1 LLDSL
6 LQEFLLSRAM
16 ASIQMKV
23 EKKSLGDDIFTK
35 AFHSK
40 PTNIKREETQFN
52 SSEVLLESFIEEGQ
66 SFIEEGLD
74 AKADLKNAVQRL
86 NNDKIVMLEGKIR
99 TLEKQ
104 LEISNE
110 ENRSLQVKL
119 DKAESN
125 KVDSD
130 QTIMNL
136 EFLLKDYTEAEQVE
150 CEAEGKKTEAPE
162 KETIDQEVQTE
173 VISSATDDEI
183 KDTKANSVA
192 NKDSEEKL
200 NEAHKV
206 LVQQEIIIAAKTKEI
221 DLLRRKIKD
230 WGLEDKITEEPN
242 QRRRSVGVASLTG
255 DEVKKE
261 VDDSKTGTELN
272 SIQSKRRASS
282 IGEDGGRRGRPSKT
296 PKEAFKSP
304 KKESKTP
311 KRAVKK
317 LIEEEKE
324 IEIPDTDP
332 NHPTSSFNLRKKGRN
347 HRGKKP
353 LKPMRNLVG
362 PLTETVEH
370 VIVDKGEEHTR
381 TDGIDLYFAL
391 RMKKSDQI
399 IAKTGFRNPGP
410 RVGSWKEYR
419 SRYVK

>member
-1 LLDSL
+1 
-6 LQEFLLSRAM
+6 M

-40 PTNIKREETQFN
+40 PTNIKREESQFN

-192 NKDSEEKL
+192 NKDLEEKL

-242 QRRRSVGVASLTG
+242 QRRRSVGVASLTR

-317 LIEEEKE
+317 LIEEEEE

-353 LKPMRNLVG
+353 LKQMRNLVG

-370 VIVDKGEEHTR
+370 VIVDKGEEHKGS
-381 TDGIDLYFAL
+381 DGIDRYFAL
-391 RMKKSDQI
+391 RKKKSDQI
-399 IAKTGFRNPGP
+399 IAKNSFRNPGP

-419 SRYVK
+419 SKYVK

>member
-1 LLDSL
+1 
-6 LQEFLLSRAM
+6 M
-16 ASIQMKV
+16 ASSKMKL
-23 EKKSLGDDIFTK
+23 EKTSLGEDIFTK

-40 PTNIKREETQFN
+40 TTSIKREETQFN
-52 SSEVLLESFIEEGQ
+52 STEVLLESFIEEGQ

-74 AKADLKNAVQRL
+74 AKVDLKNAVQRL
-86 NNDKIVMLEGKIR
+86 NNDKIVMMEGKIR

-104 LEISNE
+104 LESSNE
-110 ENRSLQVKL
+110 ENHTLQVKL

-125 KVDSD
+125 KIDSD

-136 EFLLKDYTEAEQVE
+136 ELLLKDYTQSEQVE
-150 CEAEGKKTEAPE
+150 CEAEEKKIEAPE
-162 KETIDQEVQTE
+162 KETTDQEVQTE
-173 VISSATDDEI
+173 AISSATDDEI
-183 KDTKANSVA
+183 TDTKTNGVP
-192 NKDSEEKL
+192 NNDLNEKL

-206 LVQQEIIIAAKTKEI
+206 LVQQEIIITTKTREI

-230 WGLEDKITEEPN
+230 WGLEEKINEESVP
-242 QRRRSVGVASLTG
+242 RRRSAAVASLTS

-261 VDDSKTGTELN
+261 VDGSKTSTELN
-272 SIQSKRRASS
+272 NIQSKRRALSM
-282 IGEDGGRRGRPSKT
+282 GEDGGRRGRPSKT
-296 PKEAFKSP
+296 PKKGTETP
-304 KKESKTP
+304 KRESKTS
-311 KRAVKK
+311 KTAVKK
-317 LIEEEKE
+317 VVEDEEDIEV
-324 IEIPDTDP
+324 PDTDP

-370 VIVDKGEEHTR
+370 AIVDKGEEHTR
-381 TDGIDLYFAL
+381 YDGVDRYFVL
-391 RMKKSDQI
+391 RNKKSDKI
-399 IAKTGFRNPGP
+399 TAKTGFRNQGP

>member
-1 LLDSL
+1 
-6 LQEFLLSRAM
+6 M
-16 ASIQMKV
+16 ASSKMKL
-23 EKKSLGDDIFTK
+23 EKTSLGEDIFTK

-40 PTNIKREETQFN
+40 TTSIKREETQFN
-52 SSEVLLESFIEEGQ
+52 STEVLLESFIEEGQ

-74 AKADLKNAVQRL
+74 AKVDLKNAVQRL

-104 LEISNE
+104 LENSNE
-110 ENRSLQVKL
+110 ENRTLQVKL

-125 KVDSD
+125 KIDSD

-136 EFLLKDYTEAEQVE
+136 ELLLKDYTQSEQVE
-150 CEAEGKKTEAPE
+150 CEAEEKKIEAPE
-162 KETIDQEVQTE
+162 KETTDQEVQTE

-183 KDTKANSVA
+183 TDTKANGVP
-192 NKDSEEKL
+192 NNDLNEKL

-206 LVQQEIIIAAKTKEI
+206 LVQQEIIITTKTREI

-230 WGLEDKITEEPN
+230 WGLEEKINEESVP
-242 QRRRSVGVASLTG
+242 RRRSVAVASLTRG
-255 DEVKKE
+255 EVKKE
-261 VDDSKTGTELN
+261 VDDSKTGTELD

-282 IGEDGGRRGRPSKT
+282 IGDDGGRRGRSSKT
-296 PKEAFKSP
+296 P
-304 KKESKTP
+304 KKESKMP
-311 KRAVKK
+311 VKSAK
-317 LIEEEKE
+317 KVIEEEDDFE
-324 IEIPDTDP
+324 VPDTDP

-370 VIVDKGEEHTR
+370 AIVDKGEEHTR
-381 TDGIDLYFAL
+381 YDGVDRYFVL
-391 RMKKSDQI
+391 RNKKSDKI
-399 IAKTGFRNPGP
+399 TAKTGFRNQGP